1 MRNVLPFL
9 TLLACTA
16 APVLAA
22 DGGAVRFSGSIL
34 EPTCPV
40 RGPAPACE
48 RPAATETTA
57 RPTASLAHVPLFAY
71 ALARDPATHWRV
83 LEVVYR

>member
-16 APVLAA
+16 SPVLAA
-22 DGGAVRFSGSIL
+22 DGGAIRFSGAIL
-34 EPTCPV
+34 EPTCPA
-40 RGPAPACE
+40 GDPARACE
-48 RPAATETTA
+48 RQAATETTA

-71 ALARDPATHWRV
+71 AMARDPATHWRI